1 MFTIAIVEDDNK
13 QAQILEDYCKRF
25 SDENDVEFHLTHYQ
39 SGESFLARQ
48 TDFFDIVF
56 LDIMLG
62 GINGMEAAHRLRAFN
77 QKSVLIFVTSMAQF
91 AVMGYEVNALDFIVK
106 PVTYP
111 HFQMKLRRA
120 VEVAR
125 NRAGTMITI
134 QKGKSG
140 VAWQIS
146 SEDILYLEVQ
156 GHALYIHTQEDVIQC
171 WQPLSVLEKKLSGQ
185 WFSRC
190 NNCYLVNLKYVKSF
204 SGYTLTMWDGRE
216 LLVSH
221 PKRKQFLQELTAY
234 MGEGNL

>member
-13 QAQILEDYCKRF
+13 QAQILEDYCRRF
-25 SDENDVEFHLTHYQ
+25 SDENGVEFHLTHYR
-39 SGESFLARQ
+39 SGEDFLARQ

-56 LDIMLG
+56 LDIMLD
-62 GINGMEAAHRLRAFN
+62 GINGMEVAHRLRASN
-77 QKSVLIFVTSMAQF
+77 QKSALIFVTSMAQF

-125 NRAGTMITI
+125 NRAGAMITV

-140 VAWQIS
+140 IVWQLS

-156 GHALYIHTQEDVIQC
+156 GHALYIHTKDDVIQC

-185 WFSRC
+185 CFSRC

-234 MGEGNL
+234 IGEGNL